1 MLNVKLYKKYLNV
14 LKNYFIWVIKEYIR
28 KDCPTVAASMTLTSL
43 FAIVPV
49 FFIIINVLNSF
60 DAFNSLSV
68 NIQDFVFENM
78 LPATATTVQHYIVN
92 ISNNMVT
99 LPVVSV
105 LFVLLIIFMMIKK
118 LEVTLNKIFY
128 VKKSRPIVQS
138 ILVYWALMTMGP
150 FLLGFVFISSMYVL
164 SMTWFFTGLGFEQY
178 ILGGF
183 SLVFLIAGFFVI
195 YKILPNTRINSWVV
209 LVASIVVAIVFTLAK
224 KIFSV
229 YMFYVPTYSVI
240 YGSLSLIPIFILWI
254 FVTWHIVLIGAVM
267 IRGIQYM
274 SVTLNFNKNVK
285 RDDMSI
291 AVNILKELYA
301 SQKNLVNGVSIDD
314 IYRSTSV
321 ADYDKI
327 KKILYALEGQS
338 IIRMDVEDQCYLNC
352 DVFHISLRKIYTS
365 LDPSLNFNT
374 SSIRKVNAIKTQ
386 LYSNLDVKLHE
397 CF

>member
-1 MLNVKLYKKYLNV
+1 MLDVKLYKKYLHV
-14 LKNYFIWVIKEYIR
+14 LKNYLVWVFKEYVR

-60 DAFNSLSV
+60 DVFNSLSI

-92 ISNNMVT
+92 ISNNMGT
-99 LPVVSV
+99 LPVISV

-128 VKKSRPIVQS
+128 VKKSRPVVQS

-164 SMTWFFTGLGFEQY
+164 SMTWFFTGVGLEQY
-178 ILGGF
+178 LLGGL
-183 SLVFLIAGFFVI
+183 SLLFLIVGFFVI
-195 YKILPNTRINSWVV
+195 YKILPNTRIDSWVA
-209 LVASIVVAIVFTLAK
+209 LVASIIVAIVFTLAK
-224 KIFSV
+224 KIFSL

-254 FVTWHIVLIGAVM
+254 FLTWHIVLVGAVM

-274 SVTLNFNKNVK
+274 SVTLNFNKSNR
-285 RDDMSI
+285 RDDISI
-291 AVNILKELYA
+291 AVNILKELYT
-301 SQKNLVNGVSIDD
+301 SQKNLINGVSISD
-314 IYRSTSV
+314 IYKSTSV

-327 KKILYALEGQS
+327 KKILYALESKS
-338 IIRMDVEDQCYLNC
+338 IIRMSVEDQCYLNC
-352 DVFHISLRKIYTS
+352 DVFHISLRKIYAS
-365 LDPSLNFNT
+365 LDPSLNFNK
-374 SSIRKVNAIKTQ
+374 SSIRKVNAIKTE
-386 LYSNLDVKLHE
+386 LYSSLDVKLHE